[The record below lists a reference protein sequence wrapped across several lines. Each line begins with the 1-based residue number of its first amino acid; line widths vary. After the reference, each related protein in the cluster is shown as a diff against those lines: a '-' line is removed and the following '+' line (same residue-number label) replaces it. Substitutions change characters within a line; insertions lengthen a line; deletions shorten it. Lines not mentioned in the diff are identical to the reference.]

1 MDEDTYSI
9 LGFYPSNITDN
20 KWELYSEVIL
30 NIHNPSNNLSYNK
43 DDILHLLQSREVN
56 D

>member
-1 MDEDTYSI
+1 MDEDTYNI

-20 KWELYSEVIL
+20 KWELYSKVIL
-30 NIHNPSNNLSYNK
+30 NSHNSSKNLSDNK